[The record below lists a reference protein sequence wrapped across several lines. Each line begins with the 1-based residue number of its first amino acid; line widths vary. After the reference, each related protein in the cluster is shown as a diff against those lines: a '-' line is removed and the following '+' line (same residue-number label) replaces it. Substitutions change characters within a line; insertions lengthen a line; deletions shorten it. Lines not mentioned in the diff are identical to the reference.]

1 MATAHHPNASKIRRG
16 FIASVLLV
24 GFVGGMV
31 LTSASVKVEA
41 SSLFG
46 GLRSAGEAAF
56 IAGHRGDRSTAP
68 ENTMPSLQAALDG
81 PMDFVEVDIQLTK
94 DSVPVLMHDTFVNRT
109 TDGEGR
115 VSDFTYA
122 EIRKLDAGAWYSPTY
137 AGTHVPTL
145 ESLLSALQSKQA
157 EGASKKA
164 LLELKGFWSLDN
176 VTIVTDLISD
186 YDVGTRV
193 IMSSFDTSTIDHVRE
208 VDNTLP
214 RAIITSTLP
223 NDPVAY
229 ARLYGA
235 IALIVNKSA
244 VEKEPWVVDR
254 MHRAGLGVML
264 YTLNRKAKWERAV
277 ELGVDGIITDKPL
290 HLDRWISRSN
300 ER

>member
-1 MATAHHPNASKIRRG
+1 MATAHHPNASRKRRA
-16 FIASVLLV
+16 FIVSVLLV

-31 LTSASVKVEA
+31 LTAASAKVEA

-46 GLRSAGEAAF
+46 GLRSAGEAGF

-68 ENTMPSLQAALDG
+68 ENTMPALQAALDG
-81 PMDFVEVDIQLTK
+81 PMDFVEADIQLTK
-94 DSVPVLMHDTFVNRT
+94 DRVPVLMHDTFVNRT
-109 TDGEGR
+109 TDGDGR

-122 EIRKLDAGAWYSPTY
+122 EIRELDAGAWYAPEF
-137 AGTHVPTL
+137 AGTRVPTL
-145 ESLLSALQSKQA
+145 ESLLSALQAKQT

-176 VTIVTDLISD
+176 VTIVTDLIAH

-193 IMSSFDTSTIDHVRE
+193 IMSSFDTSTLDRVRE

-229 ARLYGA
+229 AELYGA
-235 IALIVNKSA
+235 IALIVNRSA

-254 MHRAGLGVML
+254 MHRAGLGIIL
-264 YTLNRKAKWERAV
+264 YTLNSKAKWERAV

-290 HLDRWISRSN
+290 HLDRWISRS
-300 ER
+300 E